1 MTLPLPLQFMA
12 PMSPTLPTISEESKC
27 SSTDTSTNTSITM
40 ATTPNDSPVKLKPAP
55 RAAPIEH
62 LDHVPSGGVAIE
74 GGRLRANTMPTPIS
88 PAGVE
93 SEGGTS
99 LNSWSPVKGV
109 WFRGGGLESMEEED
123 PVNPYDRLVA
133 KEVYVPSSS
142 SSVTTSPLSPSPPGL
157 VKMDMPA
164 IVTSSEEA
172 SGEVSDDKKVG
183 VVTEQPSDGRGESPE
198 GAGSEGSLSKEAETE
213 QTKKSKKRK
222 KFWPFRKH
230 KSVEVDKKERK
241 SRSESERGSGV
252 KSEAAVTK
260 GRSQSE
266 HGVLEDGGSQ
276 VKKRRSYTLL
286 TGHLT
291 AKYAA
296 NARKQV
302 AQATAGSPAL
312 LPLPTIRPKR
322 VERFDSLPPAEMSPD
337 EFHKSLYCDQLK
349 YKLRSS
355 LMNTHTPLTLSEGA
369 DTRYQLVLLTQQS
382 LQRARWRHEVMEVSL
397 LCELLRMIEPLSN
410 DL

>member
-1 MTLPLPLQFMA
+1 MPLPLQFMA
-12 PMSPTLPTISEESKC
+12 PMSPTLPTISEEPKH
-27 SSTDTSTNTSITM
+27 SSIDTSATTSITT
-40 ATTPNDSPVKLKPAP
+40 ATTPNDSPVKLKPPP
-55 RAAPIEH
+55 RTTPIEH
-62 LDHVPSGGVAIE
+62 SDHVPSGGVPVE
-74 GGRLRANTMPTPIS
+74 GGRLRANTMPTPTNPS
-88 PAGVE
+88 DAE
-93 SEGGTS
+93 SERGAS
-99 LNSWSPVKGV
+99 LSSWSPVKGAC
-109 WFRGGGLESMEEED
+109 FPRGGLDSMEEED
-123 PVNPYDRLVA
+123 PVNPYDRLEA
-133 KEVYVPSSS
+133 REVYIPSSS

-157 VKMDMPA
+157 SKMDMPT

-172 SGEVSDDKKVG
+172 SGEASDDKKVG
-183 VVTEQPSDGRGESPE
+183 VVSEQLSDGRGDSPE
-198 GAGSEGSLSKEAETE
+198 GAGSEGSLSKETETE
-213 QTKKSKKRK
+213 PTKKSKKRK

-241 SRSESERGSGV
+241 SRSERERGSKV

-260 GRSQSE
+260 SRSQSD

-276 VKKRRSYTLL
+276 VRKRRSYTLL
-286 TGHLT
+286 TGHIT

-302 AQATAGSPAL
+302 AQAKAGSSNPL
-312 LPLPTIRPKR
+312 TLPSIRPKR

-355 LMNTHTPLTLSEGA
+355 LMNTHTPLTLSEEA

-397 LCELLRMIEPLSN
+397 LSELLRMIEPLSN
-410 DL
+410 EL